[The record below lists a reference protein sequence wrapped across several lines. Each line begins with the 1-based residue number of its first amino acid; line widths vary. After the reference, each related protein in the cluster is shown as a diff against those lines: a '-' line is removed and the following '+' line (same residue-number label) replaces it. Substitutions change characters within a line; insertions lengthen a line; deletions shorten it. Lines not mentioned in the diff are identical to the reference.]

1 METAGDAMP
10 TKFMPAEELKVEE
23 EEKDE
28 LLDKI
33 LVEIENAHL
42 NESDLLIADPESEE
56 DLPAQDLFLK
66 N

>member
-1 METAGDAMP
+1 MEAAGDAMP

-23 EEKDE
+23 EEKE
-28 LLDKI
+28 ETLDKI

-42 NESDLLIADPESEE
+42 NESDPESEE
-56 DLPAQDLFLK
+56 DLPAQDLFLQ